1 MWVKYLALVSGL
13 FTMLPLVVALCR
25 FPCVSKPPMVYL
37 LLYFAGSACTEV
49 VCYVLMQ
56 KKIPNGMVFNLFSLA
71 EACCFYLYYRHGL
84 VVRRFAVTALFATCL
99 LALLVIY
106 TGFDPVTAFSLKA
119 RFTAQFFLLLLSL
132 LCLLRLGA
140 GARGSITRHYSFW
153 VSVAIQVYVMGNLFY
168 FLSFNLLLGTP
179 ARHLIHIALN
189 VAYNLLLIWPL
200 LTKKRI
206 SG

>member
-1 MWVKYLALVSGL
+1 MPVKALALLSSF
-13 FTMLPLVVALCR
+13 FTLLPFIVGIFRLHWFRSRPQC
-25 FPCVSKPPMVYL
+25 YL
-37 LLYFAGSACTEV
+37 LAYFFCGSVTEAI
-49 VCYVLMQ
+49 CYVLMQ
-56 KKIPNGMVFNLFSLA
+56 YKIANGMVFNLFSLV
-71 EACCFYLYYRHGL
+71 EILCFWLYYRQALDGRRHL
-84 VVRRFAVTALFATCL
+84 VATL
-99 LALLVIY
+99 LIVFLLSWVIIY
-106 TGFDPVTAFSLKA
+106 SCFDPFTAFSLKA
-119 RFTAQFFLLLLSL
+119 RFSAQFFLLLLSL
-132 LCLLRLGA
+132 LCLFGLLT
-140 GARGSITRHYSFW
+140 GARASITRHYSFW